1 MSISVQLR
9 ELNREALVEDIRK
22 ALNKHGA
29 GEVSE
34 VAPDFV
40 LAEMLVQQ
48 LELFNGALGWI
59 EAQDG

>member
-1 MSISVQLR
+1 M
-9 ELNREALVEDIRK
+9 NREALVEAIRK

-48 LELFNGALGWI
+48 LELFNGALGCI